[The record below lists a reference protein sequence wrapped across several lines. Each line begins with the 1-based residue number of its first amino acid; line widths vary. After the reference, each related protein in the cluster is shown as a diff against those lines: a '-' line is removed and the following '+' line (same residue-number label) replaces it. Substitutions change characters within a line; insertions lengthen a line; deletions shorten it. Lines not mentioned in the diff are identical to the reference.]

1 MFGAKPEMLI
11 AKGNELA
18 EQSQEFSRNAKKIFD
33 TVNEMITSNYSSP
46 EAVAIANEIKSYQD
60 DLENMQRA
68 INNYGEFCKI
78 AGTKVVR
85 NQEDIISS
93 IE

>member
-1 MFGAKPEMLI
+1 MCGAKPEMLI